1 MTAQSGH
8 RSRGGTAPAH
18 RLGERLLRFTF
29 TTGELGVRSCQLAQ
43 SVGVGEDRDRLFQ
56 GIKVIRRQEDRR
68 RATVNGHRY
77 PVVLTADPPDELGQM
92 SLDLGQRKSLR
103 HGHKYDQ
110 FPQDISRPRQF
121 KTLLS
126 GLADVR
132 GRGYRLRGLGVS
144 SVGATST
151 SWLPRQADCLD
162 GGGNVHERADPGEEV
177 PLTETTAT
185 DPQVAE
191 LARGFDAFADRV
203 EMQSL
208 GKSDDRPKT
217 GGIGRVVLE
226 RMQELLVDLDQVNR
240 ELA

>member
-1 MTAQSGH
+1 
-8 RSRGGTAPAH
+8 
-18 RLGERLLRFTF
+18 
-29 TTGELGVRSCQLAQ
+29 
-43 SVGVGEDRDRLFQ
+43 
-56 GIKVIRRQEDRR
+56 
-68 RATVNGHRY
+68 
-77 PVVLTADPPDELGQM
+77 M

-144 SVGATST
+144 SVGGY
-151 SWLPRQADCLD
+151 LD

-177 PLTETTAT
+177 PLTETTAG

-191 LARGFDAFADRV
+191 LTRGFDAFADRV

-208 GKSDDRPKT
+208 GKSDDRPQE
-217 GGIGRVVLE
+217 GGIGRVVLQ
-226 RMQELLVDLDQVNR
+226 RMQELLADLDLVHG